1 MRTFV
6 VHLEDGP
13 GDLAR
18 ATGALGEAGVDLI
31 DYVGVG
37 EGSGF
42 GLRIWCRSVDA
53 ARAAFIRARLSVEE
67 LDESPAPLV
76 ELVFDDGAVDEDA
89 EVLVPA

>member
-6 VHLEDGP
+6 VDLENGP

-18 ATGALGEAGVDLI
+18 ATGALARAGVELI

-37 EGSGF
+37 EGSGL
-42 GLRIWCRSVDA
+42 GLRIWCGSVDA
-53 ARAAFIRARLSVEE
+53 ARAAFIRARLCVEE
-67 LDESPAPLV
+67 LDESPVPHV